1 MTEAHSSPCQENQT
15 RCPPRTLQR
24 LGQPSAQVGCCL
36 TLAEPLPEQVRGKGM
51 LSRPAQEG
59 NERPFQEQ
67 RSQLGGG
74 GSK

>member
-24 LGQPSAQVGCCL
+24 LGRPWARVGCCL
-36 TLAEPLPEQVRGKGM
+36 TLAEPLPEQVRRKGT
-51 LSRPAQEG
+51 LSRPSQEG
-59 NERPFQEQ
+59 NERPFREQ
-67 RSQLGGG
+67 RSQLGGR